1 MCRGRLGGDA
11 GAAAAADTLVVT
23 VADDDVALVVVAV
36 DEVTMVVAVV
46 VSTRVS
52 RATASA
58 HIPDVL
64 MFGTT
69 RTENSDPRWN
79 GDHMFGTLL

>member
-11 GAAAAADTLVVT
+11 GAAAAADTLEVT
-23 VADDDVALVVVAV
+23 VADGVAIVVVAV

-58 HIPDVL
+58 HIPVVL
-64 MFGTT
+64 TFGTT
-69 RTENSDPRWN
+69 RTEKSDPMWN